1 LIHRIERC
9 TQIQTVLKPLSKQ
22 NPNLFAKVEFYNQD
36 EFSRLIGQIPRQK
49 DENEADFQQRINSI
63 RQIRQN
69 DVPYD
74 TSIQDFTA
82 SDENECKKIMQK
94 MHTFIANEVYLTIIK
109 QVTIYTNKLPGKS
122 QEIIRN
128 LKAVYLSINAVLN
141 ADAFLFLTHGQ
152 RPSFTN
158 DKVNLLN
165 EILKGHFDGMK
176 RAFGI
181 ITKLDLC
188 QTREKFIVHRNKSC
202 LELEQKGFPRKNIY
216 VVSAHLALL
225 EETRSDTSQ
234 LQQTKERIARSD
246 SLTDGFDECKN
257 ALGDYI
263 ENELPN
269 TRLQQVH
276 SIAHQKFA
284 RYVQDTLKLG
294 QQLVLIDVKQTT
306 LDDYIKRINTEKWDE
321 IFDEERYQP
330 VLARAACWTNST
342 LTVHREECSEAIIR
356 YFSDRFQA
364 CAQEIIN
371 KNHPV

>member
-1 LIHRIERC
+1 V
-9 TQIQTVLKPLSKQ
+9 QISTLYTSTLLSGR
-22 NPNLFAKVEFYNQD
+22 V
-36 EFSRLIGQIPRQK
+36 
-49 DENEADFQQRINSI
+49 
-63 RQIRQN
+63 
-69 DVPYD
+69 
-74 TSIQDFTA
+74 
-82 SDENECKKIMQK
+82 
-94 MHTFIANEVYLTIIK
+94 
-109 QVTIYTNKLPGKS
+109 S
-122 QEIIRN
+122 Q
-128 LKAVYLSINAVLN
+128 
-141 ADAFLFLTHGQ
+141 
-152 RPSFTN
+152 
-158 DKVNLLN
+158 
-165 EILKGHFDGMK
+165 
-176 RAFGI
+176 
-181 ITKLDLC
+181 
-188 QTREKFIVHRNKSC
+188 
-202 LELEQKGFPRKNIY
+202 NIY

-246 SLTDGFDECKN
+246 SLTDGFDECKK

-294 QQLVLIDVKQTT
+294 QQLVTIDVKQTT

-342 LTVHREECSEAIIR
+342 LTVDREKCAKEIII

-371 KNHPV
+371 KNHPVEQMMLERPEIAAFQMNPYTFTLSAVKYANRMTNKVRFRILFTVYELLMLR